1 MSKKAL
7 HRKRRKNVFE
17 LTVLPWWANCCRRK
31 TRRNISENIKIHPL
45 FLRRKH
51 CMACT
56 HKLGNIK
63 GTTFPQTNGQFYWF
77 VKNEHCD
84 LSIAILTKLRITFG
98 RPNRVE
104 KSRKTRLYIAR
115 NIYNFMIIMEREFF
129 CWYLSWLIS
138 FWHVFLTASV
148 LLQASYHDQ
157 TGKHLV
163 WKCLISVTVVFRLWW
178 LQTRLLFLDC
188 EVFQKR

>member
-1 MSKKAL
+1 MSKLLPKKNASE
-7 HRKRRKNVFE
+7 HFRKHQN
-17 LTVLPWWANCCRRK
+17 T
-31 TRRNISENIKIHPL
+31 S

-163 WKCLISVTVVFRLWW
+163 WQCLISATVVFRLWW

-188 EVFQKR
+188 EVFQKRQIVC